1 MAARFTYS
9 AWDGTQKGFELDA
22 DSVFDGLTDDLLYHG
37 DVNSALRRMMQ
48 DGFQDRNGERLQG
61 LREIMERLRRER
73 QERLARP
80 RGEPR
85 RERRHEDPRVQLDP
99 PERQQRQRQHRHDE
113 DR

>member
-1 MAARFTYS
+1 MCNCSQGHHPGNLGGSIEVLKYGSPMAARFTYS
-9 AWDGTQKGFELDA
+9 RWDGTQKGFELDA

-73 QERLARP
+73 QERLDSSDL
-80 RGEPR
+80 GGVYSEI
-85 RERRHEDPRVQLDP
+85 
-99 PERQQRQRQHRHDE
+99 
-113 DR
+113 